1 MTEEIQKKLQKEVEM
16 ITSVQKE
23 YHKAVAQK
31 QQLDSQLNEN
41 KAVKEELMLL
51 KKDAEVYKLI
61 GPVLVKQDLE
71 EAKQNVAKR
80 MEFITK
86 EIKRTDGHISALEN
100 KQEALQENVNKLR
113 NDMGKLKVKA

>member
-1 MTEEIQKKLQKEVEM
+1 MAEEVQKKLQKQLE
-16 ITSVQKE
+16 TFNGVQKE

-71 EAKQNVAKR
+71 EARQNVTKR
-80 MEFITK
+80 MEFINK
-86 EIKRTDGHISALEN
+86 EIKRTDDHISTLEN
-100 KQEALQENVNKLR
+100 KQEALQENLNKLK
-113 NDMGKLKVKA
+113 NDLGKMKLKA

>member
-23 YHKAVAQK
+23 YHKAVSQK

-41 KAVKEELMLL
+41 KAVKEELLLL